1 MDILCGTAGWTDKSL
16 IACKRFYPRGCNTA
30 EARLRYYASQFP
42 LVEVDSSFYGM
53 PSASNSQLWSER
65 TPDGFTFNFKAFRL
79 LTGHQTPREAL
90 STDIAAAIPDRG
102 KKNLYYR
109 DVPADV
115 LDELWKRYRDALDPL
130 RKTGRLGV
138 VLFQFAPW
146 LTSAQEGFAHVEE
159 CASRMTG
166 YLMAVEF
173 RNSAW
178 LDERHRASTF
188 DMLKTHDLI
197 HVIMDA
203 PSGVKNRAQTVWEVT
218 NPALALVRLHGRNA
232 TTWSATGAV
241 SASVRFDYD
250 YGNDELT
257 ELAGPI
263 RNIASRVARTHLIF
277 NNCFEDQGQRNA
289 RTLMDIL
296 GTDALPPFA

>member
-1 MDILCGTAGWTDKSL
+1 MTD
-16 IACKRFYPRGCNTA
+16 TA
-30 EARLRYYASQFP
+30 EARLRYYASHFP
-42 LVEVDSSFYGM
+42 LVEVDSSFCGM

-79 LTGHQTPREAL
+79 LTGHQTPHEAR

-102 KKNLYYR
+102 TKNLYYR

-130 RKTGRLGV
+130 RRSGRLGA

-146 LTSAQEGFAHVEE
+146 LTSAPEGIAHVEE
-159 CASRMTG
+159 CACRMAG
-166 YLMAVEF
+166 YLTAVEF
-173 RNSAW
+173 RNRSW
-178 LDERHRASTF
+178 LDERHLASTF
-188 DMLKTHDLI
+188 DMLRAHDLI

-218 NPALALVRLHGRNA
+218 NPALALVRLHDRNA
-232 TTWSATGAV
+232 TTWNAAGAA

-257 ELAGPI
+257 GLAGSI
-263 RNIASRVARTHLIF
+263 RYLASRVARTHVIF
-277 NNCFEDQGQRNA
+277 NNCFEDQRQRNA
-289 RTLMDIL
+289 RSLMQIL
-296 GTDALPPFA
+296 RGNSIQP